1 MPSPSTTR
9 RIRARLVGAGALG
22 VVLSSVLT
30 VSPVMSAPVAA
41 QSPAV
46 PSPAPSAPTVTGLER
61 GAKGDAVRTLQQ
73 ALVNQGVAVAGGV
86 DGVFGP
92 ATEAALKQFQSAKG
106 LTATGKVDD
115 ATAIALG
122 LASSPFLG
130 LTQGNR
136 GDHVRQ
142 MQERIIAAGIE
153 LGDGAD
159 GIFGPKTAAALKEFQ
174 KARGLSA
181 TGTVDAATAAA
192 LGGVSAAPA
201 ASPAPSSQSGSGMVG
216 LAVGSRGDQVKA
228 LQQLIIKAGINLV
241 GGADGIFGVITASA
255 LRSFQEANG
264 LPVDGVVSEA
274 TLQALQA
281 KSGATASPLVGLQ
294 YGATGATVKQVQQA
308 IMNAGISLRGGADG
322 IFGTAT
328 RDALKQY
335 QAARGLPQT
344 GKVDE
349 ATAAAITSG
358 GASGLATPNA
368 MLGLSPGALGTAV
381 KQLQQRLMD
390 LGVTVRGGADGIFG
404 PATANAVKAFQA
416 SQGLPQTGTVDDAT
430 VKALA
435 NPAPAKPAA
444 PADAGG
450 SGGYAVYGEKGA
462 RVMALQGALVKAGI
476 AVRGGVDGDFGAGT
490 SAAVME
496 FQKSKGLKATGIVD
510 EATAKALGLQPAA
523 APAAPDTSSV
533 KMKVFPVQ
541 GRCYFGD
548 SYGYTRG
555 GGRTHL
561 GVDIIAPAGNLLY
574 AVVDGTITKVYYDY
588 PGSLSGNGLRLSTG
602 DGTYYFYAHLS
613 AFADGIGLGSKVK
626 AGQVIGYVGTT
637 GNSQTNHLHFE
648 IHPKGGSAINPY
660 QLVKAIDGCGIT
672 DPLPQ
677 P

>member
-1 MPSPSTTR
+1 
-9 RIRARLVGAGALG
+9 
-22 VVLSSVLT
+22 
-30 VSPVMSAPVAA
+30 VS
-41 QSPAV
+41 
-46 PSPAPSAPTVTGLER
+46 GLER
-61 GAKGDAVRTLQQ
+61 GAQGDAVKTLQQ

-106 LTATGKVDD
+106 LTASGKVDD

-136 GDHVRQ
+136 GDNVRQ
-142 MQERIIAAGIE
+142 MQERIMAAGIA

-174 KARGLSA
+174 SARGISA
-181 TGTVDAATAAA
+181 SGTVDVATAAA

-201 ASPAPSSQSGSGMVG
+201 GNPDQAPASQAASGMVG
-216 LAVGSRGDQVKA
+216 LAIGSRGDQVKA
-228 LQQLIIKAGINLV
+228 LQQLIMKAGIHLV

-264 LPVDGVVSEA
+264 LPVDGVATDA
-274 TLQALQA
+274 TLQALQT
-281 KSGATASPLVGLQ
+281 KSGASTAPSPLVGLQ
-294 YGATGATVKQVQQA
+294 YGATGASVKQVQQA

-322 IFGTAT
+322 VFGTAT

-335 QAARGLPQT
+335 QAARGLTQS

-349 ATAAAITSG
+349 ATAAAIASG
-358 GASGLATPNA
+358 GASGIATPNA

-381 KQLQQRLMD
+381 KQLQQRLLD
-390 LGVTVRGGADGIFG
+390 IGVTVRGGADGIFG

-435 NPAPAKPAA
+435 NPAPAQPAA
-444 PADAGG
+444 PVDG
-450 SGGYAVYGEKGA
+450 STAGGYAKYGERGN

-496 FQKSKGLKATGIVD
+496 FQKVKGLNATGIVD
-510 EATAKALGLQPAA
+510 EATAEALGLQAA
-523 APAAPDTSSV
+523 PAPAAPDPSTV

-555 GGRTHL
+555 GGRVHL

-574 AVVDGTITKVYYDY
+574 AVVDGTITKVYHDY
-588 PGSLSGNGLRLSTG
+588 PGSLSGNGVRLSTG

-613 AFADGIGLGSKVK
+613 EFADGIGLGSKVK

-648 IHPKGGSAINPY
+648 IHPKGGAAINPY
-660 QLVKAIDGCGIT
+660 TLVKAIDGCGIT